1 MTTLPL
7 TLLKTSALNIET
19 LSNGCYLLIEMVTL
33 TWSFFSLL
41 RLAVSFR
48 WKFAVFNTT
57 KDNHCI
63 FNKIN
68 GGGVSSRF
76 ASTRPYFFPLQTQE
90 SKVKLNKIEK
100 KFWSYHDCIFYCL
113 LACMVTLKKCMQSNR
128 TEMGHWWIFSCD
140 CYLMPSKLLYTGKL
154 HGFFSSKS
162 WEFLLTSR

>member
-7 TLLKTSALNIET
+7 TLLKTSALNVET
-19 LSNGCYLLIEMVTL
+19 LSNGCYLLMEMVTL

-41 RLAVSFR
+41 RLTVSFR

-63 FNKIN
+63 LNKIN

-76 ASTRPYFFPLQTQE
+76 LQAQDHI
-90 SKVKLNKIEK
+90 SFLSKLKKVKLNKIEK

-113 LACMVTLKKCMQSNR
+113 LACMVTLKKCMRSNR
-128 TEMGHWWIFSCD
+128 TEMGHWWIF
-140 CYLMPSKLLYTGKL
+140 PVTAI
-154 HGFFSSKS
+154 
-162 WEFLLTSR
+162 